1 MIVRNLAVKRVSS
14 CHIITCKKT
23 LRPLSATYEWQTSHH
38 GRAADSH
45 FFLDSQ
51 QIFGN
56 GTTRV
61 EFPHF
66 IAPYRKSSVW
76 EPSVRARTWKSTP
89 LPLQLGLGRL
99 AGEHSLQAVIVVGVG
114 ACGGVSVGVSVRRG
128 LQGGAHIH
136 DSGPAAAPTD
146 HNNNRR
152 RAMFCF
158 FPPRQSEGNEGLMEG
173 LKERKRGKQVYTRA
187 RGMRMSGS

>member
-1 MIVRNLAVKRVSS
+1 MFHMVTSQRVRRLW
-14 CHIITCKKT
+14 
-23 LRPLSATYEWQTSHH
+23 PLSASYEWQTFTP
-38 GRAADSH
+38 RWAAGVH
-45 FFLDSQ
+45 LFLDVQ
-51 QIFGN
+51 QIFDN
-56 GTTRV
+56 GTTCV
-61 EFPHF
+61 EFAHF

-114 ACGGVSVGVSVRRG
+114 DCGGVSVGVSVRRG

-136 DSGPAAAPTD
+136 DSGPAATPTD

-152 RAMFCF
+152 RAVCVF
-158 FPPRQSEGNEGLMEG
+158 FFFFRWWEGNEGWMEG
-173 LKERKRGKQVYTRA
+173 
-187 RGMRMSGS
+187 